1 MTQSTSPDA
10 RRRTVWW
17 SMDGVAAPVVFSC
30 RSCHSIVGDTFNFVW
45 SSEEMNCITLS
56 GDLASVMYRPW
67 QQLTLGVCHS
77 CQQEGSGGR
86 KGWLYHLQEEGP
98 GRWQVRV
105 RSSDGAAVTNL
116 NVARPRQYLL
126 RRVLSRVF
134 GRHWPKL
141 SNDCQIPRPRPVWP
155 PTGRTPDGS
164 TQNSR

>member
-1 MTQSTSPDA
+1 M
-10 RRRTVWW
+10 WW

-86 KGWLYHLQEEGP
+86 KG
-98 GRWQVRV
+98 
-105 RSSDGAAVTNL
+105 
-116 NVARPRQYLL
+116 
-126 RRVLSRVF
+126 
-134 GRHWPKL
+134 
-141 SNDCQIPRPRPVWP
+141 
-155 PTGRTPDGS
+155 
-164 TQNSR
+164 